1 MTSNERNM
9 NDTTMP
15 PPSKGS
21 NSAVSGGAVRSKVAL
36 RKGFG
41 LSDWTRLVQKSN
53 DLAQLK
59 GQPLRRIKWKEIEQ
73 HDSIHDGWLV
83 IRGKVYFI
91 SPYMAYHPG
100 GEKILRKVLGK
111 DATEQYDKHHRWVNE
126 DGYVGVYILYCI
138 IFVFRIT
145 ASSLTFA

>member
-1 MTSNERNM
+1 M

-21 NSAVSGGAVRSKVAL
+21 SSSPASSGSARSKVAL

-53 DLAQLK
+53 DLAQRK
-59 GQPLRRIKWKEIEQ
+59 GQPLRRIKWKEIAQ
-73 HDSIHDGWLV
+73 HDSIYDGWMV

-91 SPYMAYHPG
+91 SPYIAYHPG
-100 GEKILRKVLGK
+100 GESILKKILGK
-111 DATEQYDKHHRWVNE
+111 DATKEYDKHHRWVNE
-126 DGYVGVYILYCI
+126 DGYVCWKSAIP
-138 IFVFRIT
+138 F
-145 ASSLTFA
+145 SSRTLFLTLFI